1 MAPRG
6 AREPISS
13 ASCMSRS
20 GQWCMSARYGEL
32 APLVAS
38 LIPELEQAAQAA
50 RATASAEQ
58 DHYVPSGTSPGRNGP
73 SGAVRLT

>member
-6 AREPISS
+6 ARGPIGS
-13 ASCMSRS
+13 ARCTSRS
-20 GQWCMSARYGEL
+20 GRWYMSARYGEL

-38 LIPELEQAAQAA
+38 LIPELEQVAPAA

-58 DHYVPSGTSPGRNGP
+58 D
-73 SGAVRLT
+73 L

>member
-6 AREPISS
+6 ARGPISS
-13 ASCMSRS
+13 ASCTSRS
-20 GQWCMSARYGEL
+20 GRWCMSVRYGEL

-58 DHYVPSGTSPGRNGP
+58 D
-73 SGAVRLT
+73 L

>member
-1 MAPRG
+1 
-6 AREPISS
+6 
-13 ASCMSRS
+13 
-20 GQWCMSARYGEL
+20 MSARYGEL

-58 DHYVPSGTSPGRNGP
+58 D
-73 SGAVRLT
+73 L